1 MLNKEK
7 KEIVE
12 VLLSDRLFLYSLM
25 HKVFGR
31 EPDAGFLDI
40 LTSEAASEAFC
51 LLSEKEDD
59 VMARCP
65 RFLAQL
71 REEAA
76 DPSFIDQVKNEYTR
90 LFIGPARLVAPPW
103 ESVYRSKQGL
113 LFQESTLAVR
123 RSYQRFHM
131 LPKAYPNVA
140 DDSAAL
146 ELDFMSRLSQKALDA
161 LRAGDLDRME
171 QYLKGQESF
180 LQSHLLIWIPKFLER
195 MADSPSD
202 ILYPQ
207 MCLILNE
214 FLIKDQKL
222 IGEVLAMLETQ
233 ES

>member
-1 MLNKEK
+1 
-7 KEIVE
+7 
-12 VLLSDRLFLYSLM
+12 
-25 HKVFGR
+25 
-31 EPDAGFLDI
+31 
-40 LTSEAASEAFC
+40 
-51 LLSEKEDD
+51 
-59 VMARCP
+59 
-65 RFLAQL
+65 
-71 REEAA
+71 
-76 DPSFIDQVKNEYTR
+76 
-90 LFIGPARLVAPPW
+90 
-103 ESVYRSKQGL
+103 
-113 LFQESTLAVR
+113 
-123 RSYQRFHM
+123 
-131 LPKAYPNVA
+131 
-140 DDSAAL
+140 
-146 ELDFMSRLSQKALDA
+146 MSRLSQKALDA